1 MSIADELYEA
11 YIEKVPLA
19 LGSIDVQS
27 IEEAYQIQDK
37 VLKLKVEDNEEV
49 LRGYKVS
56 LTSRETQEMFDHD
69 EPLYGAFTQKNIIS
83 NASLSDYNVPKLEM
97 ELVFLVQE
105 DLTIDDTA
113 EDILRKCMIAPGLE
127 IPDGRY
133 EDWFPHASKY
143 EVVSD
148 SAVAGSV
155 TFGNSDYFNY
165 KNLDDI
171 KGTLKFNGE
180 VIKEGRSSEVMGHPA
195 ESVKWLIHK
204 LHEEGKV
211 IEAGWIVSSGTF
223 NLPIDLEEGTYEAE
237 YENIGTVTLE
247 VT

>member
-11 YIEKVPLA
+11 YIEKIPLA

-27 IEEAYQIQDK
+27 IKDAYQVQDK
-37 VLKLKVEDNEEV
+37 VLKLKTEDNEEV

-56 LTSRETQEMFDHD
+56 LTSKETQEMFDHD
-69 EPLYGAFTQKNIIS
+69 EPLYGALTHKNIIN
-83 NASLSDYNVPKLEM
+83 NATMSDYNVPKLEM
-97 ELVFLVQE
+97 EVAFLVQE
-105 DLTIDDTA
+105 DLTIEDTV
-113 EDILRKCMIAPGLE
+113 EDIMSKCMIAPGLE

-155 TFGNSDYFNY
+155 TFGDSDYFNY
-165 KNLDDI
+165 KDLDDI

-180 VIKEGRSSEVMGHPA
+180 VVKEGRSSEVMGHPA
-195 ESVKWLIHK
+195 EAVKWLIQK

-211 IEAGWIVSSGTF
+211 IEAGWVVSSGTF
-223 NLPIDLEEGTYEAE
+223 NLPIDLEEGFYEAE

-247 VT
+247 VH

>member
-19 LGSIDVQS
+19 LGSIDVQT
-27 IEEAYQIQDK
+27 IKDAYQIQDE
-37 VLKLKVEDNEEV
+37 VLKLKAEDNDEV
-49 LRGYKVS
+49 LRGYKIS
-56 LTSRETQEMFDHD
+56 LTSKETQDIFNHD
-69 EPLYGAFTQKNIIS
+69 EPLYGALTHKNII
-83 NASLSDYNVPKLEM
+83 NDASMSDYNVPKLEM
-97 ELVFLVQE
+97 ELAFLVQE
-105 DLTIDDTA
+105 DLSIEDSP
-113 EDILRKCMIAPGLE
+113 EDILSKCMIAPGLE

-165 KNLDDI
+165 KDLDDI

-180 VIKEGRSSEVMGHPA
+180 IVKEGRSSEVMGHPA
-195 ESVKWLIHK
+195 EAVKWLVQK

-211 IEAGWIVSSGTF
+211 IEAGWVVSSGTF
-223 NLPIDLEEGTYEAE
+223 NLPIDLEEGLYEAE

-247 VT
+247 VH

>member
-19 LGSIDVQS
+19 LGSIDVQT
-27 IEEAYQIQDK
+27 IKDAYQIQDE
-37 VLKLKVEDNEEV
+37 VLKLKTEDNDEV
-49 LRGYKVS
+49 LRGYKIS
-56 LTSRETQEMFDHD
+56 LTSKETQDIFNHD
-69 EPLYGAFTQKNIIS
+69 EPLYGALTHKNII
-83 NASLSDYNVPKLEM
+83 NDASMSDYNVPKLEM
-97 ELVFLVQE
+97 ELAFLVQE
-105 DLTIDDTA
+105 DLSIEDSP
-113 EDILRKCMIAPGLE
+113 EDILSKCMIAPGLE

-165 KNLDDI
+165 KDLDDI

-180 VIKEGRSSEVMGHPA
+180 IVKEGRSSEVMGHPA

-223 NLPIDLEEGTYEAE
+223 NLPIDLEEGLYEAE
-237 YENIGTVTLE
+237 FENIGTVTLE
-247 VT
+247 VK

>member
-1 MSIADELYEA
+1 MSTADELYEA

-27 IEEAYQIQDK
+27 IEEAYQIQDE
-37 VLKLKVEDNEEV
+37 VLKLKTEDNEEV

-56 LTSRETQEMFDHD
+56 LTSKETQDMFDHD
-69 EPLYGAFTQKNIIS
+69 EPLYGTLTQKNII
-83 NASLSDYNVPKLEM
+83 NDATLSDYNIPKLEM

-105 DLTIDDTA
+105 DLTAEDTV
-113 EDILRKCMIAPGLE
+113 EDILGKCMIAPGLE

-155 TFGNSDYFNY
+155 TFGNSEYLNY
-165 KNLDDI
+165 KDLDDI
-171 KGTLKFNGE
+171 KGTLKYNGE
-180 VIKEGRSSEVMGHPA
+180 VIKQGRSSEVMGHPA
-195 ESVKWLIHK
+195 EAVKWLVQK
-204 LHEEGKV
+204 LHEEGKK

-223 NLPIDLEEGTYEAE
+223 NLPLDLEEGLYEAE

-247 VT
+247 VK

>member
-19 LGSIDVQS
+19 LGSIDVQT
-27 IEEAYQIQDK
+27 IKDAYQIQDE
-37 VLKLKVEDNEEV
+37 VLKLKTEDNDEV
-49 LRGYKVS
+49 LRGYKIS
-56 LTSRETQEMFDHD
+56 LTSKETQDIFNHD
-69 EPLYGAFTQKNIIS
+69 EPLYGALTHKNII
-83 NASLSDYNVPKLEM
+83 NDASMSDYNVPKLEM
-97 ELVFLVQE
+97 ELAFLVQE
-105 DLTIDDTA
+105 DLSIEDSP
-113 EDILRKCMIAPGLE
+113 EDILSKCMIAPGLE

-165 KNLDDI
+165 KDLDDI

-180 VIKEGRSSEVMGHPA
+180 IVKEGRSSEVMGHPA
-195 ESVKWLIHK
+195 EAVKWLVQK

-211 IEAGWIVSSGTF
+211 IEAGWVVSSGTF
-223 NLPIDLEEGTYEAE
+223 NLPIDLEEGLYEAE

-247 VT
+247 VH

>member
-19 LGSIDVQS
+19 LGSIDVQT
-27 IEEAYQIQDK
+27 IKDAYQIKDE
-37 VLKLKVEDNEEV
+37 VLKWKTEDNDEV
-49 LRGYKVS
+49 LRGYKIR
-56 LTSRETQEMFDHD
+56 LTSKETQDIFNHD
-69 EPLYGAFTQKNIIS
+69 ERLYCALTHKNIIIDES
-83 NASLSDYNVPKLEM
+83 MTDYNVPKLEM
-97 ELVFLVQE
+97 ELAFLVQE
-105 DLTIDDTA
+105 DLSIEDSP
-113 EDILRKCMIAPGLE
+113 EDILSKCMIAPGLE

-165 KNLDDI
+165 KDLDDL

-180 VIKEGRSSEVMGHPA
+180 IVKEGRSSEVMGHPA

-223 NLPIDLEEGTYEAE
+223 NLPIDLEEGLYEAE
-237 YENIGTVTLE
+237 FENIGTVTLE
-247 VT
+247 VK